1 MINRNK
7 CIQISNRTKCESDQV
22 PNPFSKTLKG
32 PDILEHEYL
41 GNLRKGTDTVW
52 IMLIG
57 QSAI

>member
-7 CIQISNRTKCESDQV
+7 CIQISNRTKRESDQV

-32 PDILEHEYL
+32 PDALEHQYL
-41 GNLRKGTDTVW
+41 GNLRKGTDMGW
-52 IMLIG
+52 IMLTM